1 MFNLPEPDTV
11 GGSRKWD
18 WKFGKWVI
26 YYGEEEG
33 RRGWI
38 DLGVHTG
45 VGWQV
50 GFGPNGEDGSGR
62 MSLLANIHETR
73 SRLALQQPD
82 MVLVQ
87 ETDLRPEKTVKIKGY
102 AVERVD

>member
-1 MFNLPEPDTV
+1 M
-11 GGSRKWD
+11 
-18 WKFGKWVI
+18 I

-38 DLGVHTG
+38 DLGVCAR

-50 GFGPNGEDGSGR
+50 GFGLNGEDGSGR
-62 MSLLANIHETR
+62 MRPKTTERRVDFWQFNSGSLLANIHETR

-82 MVLVQ
+82 VVFVQ
-87 ETDLRPEKTVKIKGY
+87 ETDLRPEKTVNRIPSMG
-102 AVERVD
+102 